1 MIESLR
7 FGQSLPDKAVVIT
20 FDDGYSS
27 IFDTAF
33 PMLKNYGF
41 PFTLFLSTEPI
52 DDGLSNYM
60 NWDQIKQMSDAGV
73 IIANHMVDHPYML
86 EARNDESTVSDSQDC
101 ATTY

>member
-20 FDDGYSS
+20 F
-27 IFDTAF
+27 
-33 PMLKNYGF
+33 
-41 PFTLFLSTEPI
+41 